1 MRWGVVSLF
10 PEMVQQALAVGVVGR
25 ALETGLIG
33 LDVFNPRDYAT
44 DIHRT
49 VDDRPYGGGPGMLMR
64 VETLRAAIAA
74 ARACLPEA
82 HVVYLSPQGQTLT
95 QDVCAEL
102 AMSGSLILIA
112 GRYEGIDERVIAL
125 DVDREISVGDYV
137 LSGGEPAAIVVC
149 DAVSRLIPGVLGHKE
164 SAEQDSFSQG
174 RFDCQH
180 YTRPEEIDGLRVP
193 EVLLSGHH
201 ARIERWRRQQSLGR
215 TFQRRPELLAGQ
227 TLSEEDQRLLNEYMK
242 EFQP

>member
-1 MRWGVVSLF
+1 MRWGLVSLF
-10 PEMVQQALAVGVVGR
+10 PEMVQQALTVGVVGR
-25 ALETGLIG
+25 ALESGLIA
-33 LDVFNPRDYAT
+33 LDAFNPRDYAT
-44 DIHRT
+44 DVHRT

-74 ARACLPEA
+74 ARASLPDA
-82 HVVYLSPQGQTLT
+82 QVVYLSPQGQTLT
-95 QDVCAEL
+95 QGVCAEL
-102 AMSGSLILIA
+102 ASSGSLILVA

-149 DAVSRLIPGVLGHKE
+149 DAVSRLVPGVLGHSE
-164 SAEQDSFSQG
+164 SAEQDSFSLG
-174 RFDCQH
+174 RLDCPH
-180 YTRPEEIDGLRVP
+180 YTRPDEIDGLRVP

-227 TLSEEDQRLLNEYMK
+227 TLSEEDQRLLNEYLK

>member
-10 PEMVQQALAVGVVGR
+10 PEMVQQALSVGVVGR

-137 LSGGEPAAIVVC
+137 LSGE
-149 DAVSRLIPGVLGHKE
+149 SRL
-164 SAEQDSFSQG
+164 
-174 RFDCQH
+174 
-180 YTRPEEIDGLRVP
+180 
-193 EVLLSGHH
+193 
-201 ARIERWRRQQSLGR
+201 
-215 TFQRRPELLAGQ
+215 
-227 TLSEEDQRLLNEYMK
+227 RLWCVTP
-242 EFQP
+242 FRG

>member
-1 MRWGVVSLF
+1 
-10 PEMVQQALAVGVVGR
+10 
-25 ALETGLIG
+25 
-33 LDVFNPRDYAT
+33 
-44 DIHRT
+44 
-49 VDDRPYGGGPGMLMR
+49 MLMR

-174 RFDCQH
+174 RIDCPH